1 VPITGV
7 SDRVFFWQ
15 KELYERKAAMG
26 YNHLNIDERENILK
40 MKSEGKNSPEI
51 ADYLGRNKGTISREL
66 SRNTSSTGEYK
77 PHLAQR
83 YYSKRRAESKQPYR
97 LEQNGRLRQRVRNKL
112 KKYHSPGQISGRLE
126 IDYPDDTKMR
136 ISPLT
141 VYSWVKRDKAD
152 GGDLYK
158 LLRQGHRKRRKKSGG
173 DDKRGQIPDRR
184 PISERPGVVD
194 KRDRFG
200 DWEGDSVS
208 GKGHGS
214 FVATHVERKSRYL
227 LSGKMK
233 DKSAGSMNET
243 TQRLFRKIPKS
254 KRHTLTVDNGKE
266 FAGFKEMEKMVG
278 LCCYFADPYSSYQRG
293 TNENTNG
300 LLRQFFPKGT
310 DFKKV
315 SDVGL
320 DKAVALINNRPRK
333 CLNYRTPNEVL
344 WSG

>member
-1 VPITGV
+1 MKGII
-7 SDRVFFWQ
+7 
-15 KELYERKAAMG
+15 AMG
-26 YNHLNIDERENILK
+26 YNHVNIDERENILK
-40 MKSEGKNSPEI
+40 MKSEGKNLLEI

-66 SRNTSSTGEYK
+66 NRNTSSTGEYK

-97 LEQNGRLRQRVRNKL
+97 LEDNGRLRQRVRNKL
-112 KKYHSPGQISGRLE
+112 KKYHSPEQISGRLE
-126 IDYPDDTKMR
+126 TDYPDDPNMR
-136 ISPLT
+136 VSPLT
-141 VYSWVKRDKAD
+141 VYSWVKRDKAE
-152 GGDLYK
+152 GGEYYK
-158 LLRQGHRKRRKKSGG
+158 FLRQGHRKRRKKHGSS
-173 DDKRGQIPDRR
+173 DKRGRIPDRR
-184 PISERPGVVD
+184 PISERPDVVET
-194 KRDRFG
+194 RDRFG

-227 LSGKMK
+227 LSGQMK
-233 DKSAGSMNET
+233 DKSADSMNET
-243 TQRLFRKIPKS
+243 TRRLFRKIPKS
-254 KRHTLTVDNGKE
+254 KRQTMTVDNGKE
-266 FAGFKEMEKMVG
+266 FAGFKEMERTVG

-315 SDVGL
+315 TDVEL